1 MTGSPQTRSAR
12 QVRKSP
18 QRNNVRQKT
27 EKVNKSSSATRISL
41 NRKSTGKR
49 IATNK
54 PASKVVVASED
65 VNSNDKV
72 EEVEEV
78 DNNRDERGRQKTE
91 VSSNVEVDDVLE
103 QPNRVVKGRCRE
115 KEEEARNSQ
124 KTRESAQVTQI
135 IIILRR

>member
-1 MTGSPQTRSAR
+1 
-12 QVRKSP
+12 VRKSP